1 MCLNA
6 LNVPFNPQLKDFV
19 KMLAEACKMSSSI
32 TSGRS
37 NFSIATQ
44 KKSDYSLLVA
54 VNRDR
59 DSSIWR
65 KNQETCTPRI

>member
-19 KMLAEACKMSSSI
+19 KMLAEACKMSSS
-32 TSGRS
+32 TVSGRS

-59 DSSIWR
+59 DSGIWR